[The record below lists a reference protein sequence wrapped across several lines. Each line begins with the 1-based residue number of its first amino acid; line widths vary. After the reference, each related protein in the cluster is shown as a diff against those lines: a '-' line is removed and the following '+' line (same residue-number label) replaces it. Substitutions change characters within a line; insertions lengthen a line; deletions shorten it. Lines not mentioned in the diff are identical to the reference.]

1 MVKKIKYILSIV
13 SIFTLIFLVNVN
25 AKLINL
31 RDAVNDPTG
40 ELYKTTY
47 DLLIDKDDLPY
58 LNQTVLSKFSSLSF
72 ITLRNVYIDNGQI
85 INY

>member
-47 DLLIDKDDLPY
+47 DLLIDKDDLP
-58 LNQTVLSKFSSLSF
+58 
-72 ITLRNVYIDNGQI
+72 
-85 INY
+85 